1 MTLLACQSVRERLVL
16 FHDGELSV
24 DEHILVQSHV
34 EECRW
39 CGAEVA
45 QLSAIG
51 DALRDAA
58 AELQPTAEMMAS
70 LQPSVVGRVQAEAQQ
85 ALGARFARMFE
96 DMHFV
101 WAGFGATAAA
111 LLCAG
116 VVSTMLNLSVP
127 VRADS
132 LSAILTTLGSP
143 GSDEN
148 PLLFIG
154 YPQMSIPRVVPPN
167 TMPTMFSSEDRD
179 TEDVVFA
186 LAAVVTQEGR
196 IANPEVLLSNRR
208 EREKYERL
216 VDALTKA
223 RFEPAQ
229 FAGAPVAVN
238 MVWLFARTTV
248 RAKSLS

>member
-39 CGAEVA
+39 CAAEVA

-51 DALRDAA
+51 NALRDAA
-58 AELQPTAEMMAS
+58 AELQPSAEMMAS
-70 LQPSVVGRVQAEAQQ
+70 LQPNVVGRVQAEAQQ
-85 ALGARFARMFE
+85 ALPARVARMFE

-116 VVSTMLNLSVP
+116 VVSTMLNLAVP

-148 PLLFIG
+148 PLLFV

-167 TMPTMFSSEDRD
+167 TMPTAFSSEDRD

-196 IANPEVLLSNRR
+196 IANPEVLLANRR
-208 EREKYERL
+208 EREKYIRL

-229 FAGAPVAVN
+229 LAGSPVAVN

-248 RAKSLS
+248 RAKMLS